1 MNKVAVGI
9 FLVFV
14 VFLGIVPYI
23 FYRLKVKLFLKKTH
37 LKVISLLDEINT
49 ADIKKITAKNVRT
62 KNIILVFL

>member
-1 MNKVAVGI
+1 MVFKKFIKTKKVNKVAVGI

-49 ADIKKITAKNVRT
+49 ADIKK
-62 KNIILVFL
+62 